1 MTEKILKALKTKH
14 KNLGLGDNI
23 LKVYAEKLAKTVK
36 DESEIDAVVEESESD
51 LRIYQSLADQ
61 NRTLQKKI
69 QELEK
74 GFSPEKE
81 ENPQEKEKTEKKPET
96 QAKGEEI
103 PSWAQ
108 AIIQSNKE
116 LSENLQALQTE
127 KIQKSNAEKLT
138 SKLKELGVNENFY
151 RLQIQGKNFENEEQI
166 ELFAIQLKEAQDA
179 YNQSLSNEALKTQ
192 QNPLFGTK
200 SVEGQVSAD
209 VQNFINQNY
218 AKR

>member
-1 MTEKILKALKTKH
+1 MTEKILKALKTKY

-166 ELFAIQLKEAQDA
+166 GLFAIQLKEAQDA